1 MYLFIYLFLLLL
13 VAYHAFKLFCLT
25 RRVMSIIQLHSVLHP
40 CWSRACCVEH
50 KSRVFH
56 VTSAAA
62 KAAQAGCSFVA
73 QLGRQVVVL
82 LWDLKGRKLLR
93 KGVY

>member
-1 MYLFIYLFLLLL
+1 ML
-13 VAYHAFKLFCLT
+13 
-25 RRVMSIIQLHSVLHP
+25 
-40 CWSRACCVEH
+40 
-50 KSRVFH
+50 H

-62 KAAQAGCSFVA
+62 KAAQGGCSFVA